1 MLPGPTAW
9 TRGARARAREAVL
22 RLTGAAVLASAV
34 GFAALPGDGA
44 FAQERAHG
52 RLFPPEDLGLLEG
65 PDRDRWQQPG
75 QIMDALNIAD
85 GSVVADIGAGGG
97 WFTIRLA
104 RRVGPRGLV
113 YAEDVQPQMIEAID
127 RRVQREGLRNV
138 RTVLGTDADAKLP
151 TGAVDA
157 VLIVDAYHEVQDRV
171 ALLGSIARALK
182 PTGRLGIVDFKR
194 DGGGPGPPLEERM
207 DPDEIVRDA
216 ERAGLKLVAL
226 ERFLPFQY
234 LLVFGKPAAA
244 PPPSQ

>member
-1 MLPGPTAW
+1 VPA
-9 TRGARARAREAVL
+9 RGAPARL
-22 RLTGAAVLASAV
+22 SAAALALSVLA
-34 GFAALPGDGA
+34 AALPWAPAAAG
-44 FAQERAHG
+44 QERVHG

-75 QIMDALNIAD
+75 QIMDALGIAD

-113 YAEDVQPQMIEAID
+113 YAEDVQTQMIEAID
-127 RRVQREGLRNV
+127 RRVQREGLQNV

-151 TGAVDA
+151 ADAVDA

-182 PTGRLGIVDFKR
+182 PTGRLGIVDFKQ

-207 DPDEIVRDA
+207 EPGEIVRDA
-216 ERAGLKLVAL
+216 ERAGLVLL
-226 ERFLPFQY
+226 SHERFLPFQY
-234 LLVFGKPAAA
+234 LLIFGKRAGAD
-244 PPPSQ
+244 SSSR